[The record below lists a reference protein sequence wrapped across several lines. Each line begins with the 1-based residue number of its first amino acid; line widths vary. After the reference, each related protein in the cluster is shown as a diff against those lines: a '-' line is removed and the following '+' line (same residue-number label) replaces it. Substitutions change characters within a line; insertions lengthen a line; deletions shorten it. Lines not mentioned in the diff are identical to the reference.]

1 MQTGN
6 LLKIGEPVFVVR
18 SSSVSLSS
26 VLLNM
31 RHTKWGLFRRG
42 GGSKRGEERT
52 RLVNVRWVAPVEDPD
67 HDAMIRAVD
76 VDKDIE
82 SSL

>member
-1 MQTGN
+1 M
-6 LLKIGEPVFVVR
+6 
-18 SSSVSLSS
+18 SS

-31 RHTKWGLFRRG
+31 RQDPFLNKWGLLRRED
-42 GGSKRGEERT
+42 GSKRGDERT
-52 RLVNVRWVAPVEDPD
+52 RLVNVRWVAPLAGPD
-67 HDAMIRAVD
+67 HDAMTRAVD